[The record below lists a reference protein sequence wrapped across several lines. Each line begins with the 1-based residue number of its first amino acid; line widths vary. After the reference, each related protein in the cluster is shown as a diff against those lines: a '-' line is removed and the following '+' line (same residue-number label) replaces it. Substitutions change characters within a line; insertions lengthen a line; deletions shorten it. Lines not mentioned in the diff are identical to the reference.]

1 MLLSLAH
8 QKLPPLSP
16 EAAPTSVTKAALLPK
31 VVVELIQRCRLSS
44 SPRSSCCCASFLG
57 HAVTEE
63 VGFTGGHRLPTS
75 ASSEMSISMEAVQ
88 RLRLCGEEVP
98 GAEQQRGTA
107 TTRW

>member
-1 MLLSLAH
+1 MPP
-8 QKLPPLSP
+8 KLVPS
-16 EAAPTSVTKAALLPK
+16 
-31 VVVELIQRCRLSS
+31 VELLLCQ
-44 SPRSSCCCASFLG
+44 FLG
-57 HAVTEE
+57 HAAVTEE